1 MQEETTLMKEMMG
14 GYAIAALG
22 LSAIFM
28 SLASSVQGQTL
39 PQVEPQAISGTP
51 EITLSGDSLRTV
63 ENRSID
69 SDYQKLIADPNN
81 RQNFNENTPIN
92 AKDSRF
98 SLNDPTAVLSGLLGT
113 NNQRNSLPS
122 NPSDTGVDS
131 QVKILLTQ

>member
-1 MQEETTLMKEMMG
+1 MKEMIG

-39 PQVEPQAISGTP
+39 PQVDPQPISGSP

-69 SDYQKLIADPNN
+69 SDYQKLIA
-81 RQNFNENTPIN
+81 EPIN
-92 AKDSRF
+92 SQSWNDQSQIKAKDSRF
-98 SLNDPTAVLSGLLGT
+98 SLNDPSAVLSGLLGT
-113 NNQRNSLPS
+113 NNQINSLPS

>member
-1 MQEETTLMKEMMG
+1 MQEETILMKET
-14 GYAIAALG
+14 IAALG

-39 PQVEPQAISGTP
+39 PQVDPQPISGTP

-69 SDYQKLIADPNN
+69 SDYQKLIA
-81 RQNFNENTPIN
+81 EPIN
-92 AKDSRF
+92 SQSWNDQSQIKAKDSRF
-98 SLNDPTAVLSGLLGT
+98 SLNDPSAVLSGLLGT
-113 NNQRNSLPS
+113 DYQRNSLPS

-131 QVKILLTQ
+131 QVKIFLTQ

>member
-1 MQEETTLMKEMMG
+1 MKET
-14 GYAIAALG
+14 IAALG

-39 PQVEPQAISGTP
+39 PQVDPQPISGTP

-69 SDYQKLIADPNN
+69 SDYQKLIA
-81 RQNFNENTPIN
+81 EPIN
-92 AKDSRF
+92 SQSWNDQSQIKAKDSRF
-98 SLNDPTAVLSGLLGT
+98 SLNDPSAVLSGLLGT
-113 NNQRNSLPS
+113 DYQRNSLPS

-131 QVKILLTQ
+131 QVKIFLTQ

>member
-1 MQEETTLMKEMMG
+1 MQEETILMKET
-14 GYAIAALG
+14 IAALG

-39 PQVEPQAISGTP
+39 PQVDPQPISGTP

-69 SDYQKLIADPNN
+69 SDYQKLIADP
-81 RQNFNENTPIN
+81 IN
-92 AKDSRF
+92 SQSWNDQSQIKAKDSRF
-98 SLNDPTAVLSGLLGT
+98 SLNDPSAVLSGLLGT
-113 NNQRNSLPS
+113 DYQRNSLPS

-131 QVKILLTQ
+131 QVKIFLTQ

>member
-1 MQEETTLMKEMMG
+1 MKEMIG

-28 SLASSVQGQTL
+28 SLASSVQGQNL
-39 PQVEPQAISGTP
+39 PQVDPQPISGSP

-69 SDYQKLIADPNN
+69 SDYQKLIA
-81 RQNFNENTPIN
+81 EPIN
-92 AKDSRF
+92 SQSWNDQSQIKAKDSRF

-113 NNQRNSLPS
+113 DNPKNSLPS

-131 QVKILLTQ
+131 QVKIFLTQ

>member
-1 MQEETTLMKEMMG
+1 MKEMMG

-39 PQVEPQAISGTP
+39 PQVDPQPISGSP

-69 SDYQKLIADPNN
+69 SDYQKLIA
-81 RQNFNENTPIN
+81 EPIN
-92 AKDSRF
+92 SQNWNDQSQIKAKDSRF
-98 SLNDPTAVLSGLLGT
+98 SLNDPNAVLSGLLGT
-113 NNQRNSLPS
+113 DNPKNSLPS

>member
-1 MQEETTLMKEMMG
+1 MKEMMG
-14 GYAIAALG
+14 GYAIATLG

-39 PQVEPQAISGTP
+39 PQVDPQPISGSP

-69 SDYQKLIADPNN
+69 SDYQKLIA
-81 RQNFNENTPIN
+81 EPIN
-92 AKDSRF
+92 SQSWNDQSQIKAQDSRF
-98 SLNDPTAVLSGLLGT
+98 SLNDPNAVLSGLLGT
-113 NNQRNSLPS
+113 DNPKNSLPS

>member
-1 MQEETTLMKEMMG
+1 MKETIG
-14 GYAIAALG
+14 GYAIATLG

-39 PQVEPQAISGTP
+39 PQVDPQPISETP

-69 SDYQKLIADPNN
+69 SDYQKLIA
-81 RQNFNENTPIN
+81 EPIN
-92 AKDSRF
+92 SQGWNDQSQIKAKDSRF
-98 SLNDPTAVLSGLLGT
+98 SLNDPTAVLSGLLGMD
-113 NNQRNSLPS
+113 NPRNSLPS